1 MEKIRVGI
9 VGAAGYTGGEL
20 IRIVLQHPV
29 AEISFAMSSSQAGKA
44 ISDVHSDLAGECELL
59 FTDKPDLNIDVLF
72 LCSGHGQSR
81 AFLEKNPIPKGVR
94 IIDLSQD
101 FRLGESIQGKKFTY
115 GLPEA
120 NRSAIRL
127 ADNIANPGCFATAIQ
142 LALLPL
148 ASGGFLAGKEV
159 HISGITGSTGAGV
172 GLSATSH
179 FSWRAHN
186 ISTYKTFQHQHLA
199 EIYQTLK
206 RIAPEEE
213 PSTQLFFVPYRG
225 PFTRGIWITA
235 YLKTNKSL
243 EYHLEQYQDYYQNHP
258 FSHVYQ
264 GELHLKQ
271 VVNTNKALIKL
282 EKHGNQLVIYS
293 IIDNLIK
300 GASGQ
305 AIQNMNLAFGL
316 DETLGLRLKSI
327 AF

>member
-9 VGAAGYTGGEL
+9 IGAAGYTGGEL
-20 IRIVLQHPV
+20 IRILLQHPV

-44 ISDVHSDLAGECELL
+44 IAEIHTDLAGECDLL
-59 FTDKPDLNIDVLF
+59 FSDTMDLNIDVLF

-81 AFLEKNPIPKGVR
+81 SFLETNPIPRGIR

-101 FRLGESIQGKKFTY
+101 FRLGESIQGRKFAY

-120 NRSAIRL
+120 QRSAIKI

-179 FSWRAHN
+179 FSWRANN

-199 EIYQTLK
+199 EIEQTLK
-206 RIAPEEE
+206 RASPDGE
-213 PSTQLFFVPYRG
+213 PDPHLLFVPYRG

-235 YLKTNKSL
+235 YLRSSKSL
-243 EYHLEQYQDYYQNHP
+243 EFHLEQYQDYYQNHP
-258 FSHVYQ
+258 FSHVFQ

-282 EKHGNQLVIYS
+282 EKRDNQLVIYS

-316 DETLGLRLKSI
+316 EETLGLRFKST